1 VKSRHRILVI
11 HAPLTVRALA
21 WGGRLV
27 DRVASEFAGH
37 HGRVIVVIDDLHE
50 LNSPEAL
57 GRQGGV
63 DADVTVEADLN
74 LVGAVVNLLKRRT
87 PAVSLR

>member
-1 VKSRHRILVI
+1 V
-11 HAPLTVRALA
+11 LA
-21 WGGRLV
+21 EL
-27 DRVASEFAGH
+27 AGH

-63 DADVTVEADLN
+63 DADVTVEADLD
-74 LVGAVVNLLKRRT
+74 LAGAAGATAVSFAKRRT